1 MSAGS
6 QSPHEPQL
14 VAHERTYKVFNVLLR
29 WCMVLL
35 ASSITGLTLSFA
47 TSAGIWGGTVVG
59 LIILALGYLFLVK
72 HEEHQPLDPWA
83 EGR

>member
-6 QSPHEPQL
+6 QSPHDQEL

-35 ASSITGLTLSFA
+35 AGTITGLTVAFA
-47 TSAGIWGGTVVG
+47 TSAGVIGGGLVG
-59 LIILALGYLFLVK
+59 LLILALGYIVLVR
-72 HEEHQPLDPWA
+72 HEQHQPLDPWA